1 MWSERGI
8 YTLDLLFNEKGLLSF
23 EELRASFDVVGKVF
37 LFYFIYL
44 LLFVCFLL
52 TYSLSFLFFL

>member
-1 MWSERGI
+1 MYECESESGI

-52 TYSLSFLFFL
+52 T